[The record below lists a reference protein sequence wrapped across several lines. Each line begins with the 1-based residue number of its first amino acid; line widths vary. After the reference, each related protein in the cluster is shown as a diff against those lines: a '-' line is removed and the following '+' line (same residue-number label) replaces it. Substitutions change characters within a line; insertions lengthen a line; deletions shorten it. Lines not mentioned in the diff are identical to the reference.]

1 MSSTTELQRLAEI
14 ASDSWYAKG
23 VSGTMIQYTF
33 RIFSRYLQPDRVLE
47 LGPAEGI
54 MTALL
59 APVSKHLTIVDGS
72 AAFCDD
78 LRKRFPQATVFHSLF
93 EQFRTDQ
100 RFDTIVLG
108 HVLEHVIDPVEILS
122 LAKTWLAPQGR
133 VLAAVPNARSLHRQA
148 AVIMGTGVYS
158 ILRASATRLLKLDSR
173 LRSLAATG
181 SNPSLIG
188 RSRKPGVRKWSR
200 PLCSWASVT
209 PTSLPKTTSSLAI
222 PRRSDPPS
230 RCSRQTRVIRF
241 PVTKASVG

>member
-72 AAFCDD
+72 ASFCDD

-148 AVIMGTGVYS
+148 AVIMGMLPTEDTMNDLDRHHGHRRVFNPEGFRNAFTQAGLKIEVFGGYWIKPLS
-158 ILRASATRLLKLDSR
+158 NRQIEETWSAEMVEAFMQLGERYPDI
-173 LRSLAATG
+173 AAENYVVAG
-181 SNPSLIG
+181 HPAA
-188 RSRKPGVRKWSR
+188 K
-200 PLCSWASVT
+200 
-209 PTSLPKTTSSLAI
+209 
-222 PRRSDPPS
+222 
-230 RCSRQTRVIRF
+230 
-241 PVTKASVG
+241 